1 MTACLLHE
9 IIKAHTGSH
18 HDRNLIES
26 NIHILD
32 EFYVGVQHRAGEIP
46 GKKQIAAFSN
56 VKQRLGQLVKVKAF
70 KLFDVLILHKTLAGH
85 LHPESVLRTQVIFQF
100 DSHCFSCLF
109 LFVCGSKEKLL
120 HLRIVNLGRRIY
132 HHVALSLDDGLDGS
146 NTGAAGKY
154 AVAGCGA
161 SAALKVTED

>member
-9 IIKAHTGSH
+9 IIEAHTGSH
-18 HDRNLIES
+18 HDRDLVES

-32 EFYVGVQHRAGEIP
+32 EFYVGVQYRAGEIP

-56 VKQRLGQLVKVKAF
+56 VKQRLGQLVKVKAL

-100 DSHCFSCLF
+100 DSHCSYVEARKSSSICESSILE
-109 LFVCGSKEKLL
+109 GESIITS
-120 HLRIVNLGRRIY
+120 RP
-132 HHVALSLDDGLDGS
+132 
-146 NTGAAGKY
+146 
-154 AVAGCGA
+154 
-161 SAALKVTED
+161 